1 MRCECFVTEF
11 GTDTMVTHTKGRRCC
26 TFYNFLKHVDPLSHM
41 FGATPK
47 NATEERE

>member
-1 MRCECFVTEF
+1 MFRERIWNKYHGNAYE
-11 GTDTMVTHTKGRRCC
+11 GTTVLY
-26 TFYNFLKHVDPLSHM
+26 FLQLLKHVDPLSHM